1 MFDMF
6 DITQVSYS
14 TIPGNGII
22 QDQSNDHTQRAKP
35 NRETRLAAEW
45 AKSWNMKEGSRTLQ
59 TTPHKGVNEL
69 VARELVI

>member
-14 TIPGNGII
+14 KIPGNGII

-35 NRETRLAAEW
+35 NRETRLAAE
-45 AKSWNMKEGSRTLQ
+45 
-59 TTPHKGVNEL
+59 
-69 VARELVI
+69 